1 MSRLIWYL
9 FFYLAEEEIVRKHA
23 AEQSEII
30 MDMIE
35 KREEVHYR
43 SRTSP
48 YPGTTIMRFA
58 VPDDKVSWKVCRF
71 IIGQGHPCIQG
82 QVNGY
87 EVCSS

>member
-1 MSRLIWYL
+1 MVPF
-9 FFYLAEEEIVRKHA
+9 FFYAEEEIVRKHA

-58 VPDDKVSWKVCRF
+58 VPDDKVPWKVCRRL
-71 IIGQGHPCIQG
+71 IIGQRHPCIQE